1 MQENSYAAAHF
12 WLRPATTDDA
22 PALLSIIHAAYEE
35 YRGRLDPPSGSHG
48 ETATSL
54 RAHLEAE
61 SAFIAGLGDQP
72 AGCVFFHLQP
82 QETYL
87 HRLAV
92 RPEFRG
98 LAIGRGLV
106 NAVEAAARAV
116 GSPQLRL
123 GVRLQLPANQA
134 YYERLGFTVLRL
146 GSHPG
151 YARPTFA
158 TMVKDV
164 SVPPVRRVELAPP
177 DPEWP
182 AEFRREARLLALVL
196 GAELVAIHHVGST
209 AVPGIYAKP
218 IVDIMPVVR
227 DIGRVDA
234 VNGLMRTLGYEPL
247 GEYGIAGRRF
257 FPKGAHTRRSHHVH
271 IYQAGNPEI
280 ARHLAFRDYLIAH
293 PQDAQGYSEL
303 KRSLAAANPTDSD
316 AYIDGKDP
324 LIKSLEANALAWQH

>member
-1 MQENSYAAAHF
+1 V
-12 WLRPATTDDA
+12 
-22 PALLSIIHAAYEE
+22 PALLAIIHAAYEE

-48 ETATSL
+48 ETPASL
-54 RAHLEAE
+54 QALLEAE
-61 SAFIAGLGDQP
+61 SAFIAGLGEQP

-106 NAVEAAARAV
+106 NAVEAAAWAA

-151 YARPTFA
+151 YTRPTFA
-158 TMVKDV
+158 QMVKDV
-164 SVPPVRRVELAPP
+164 SVPPVRRVEVSPP

-196 GAELVAIHHVGST
+196 GEELVAIHHVGST

-218 IVDIMPVVR
+218 IVDILPVVR
-227 DIGRVDA
+227 AIERVD
-234 VNGLMRTLGYEPL
+234 VLNGLMSILGYEPL
-247 GEYGIAGRRF
+247 GEYGIAGRRY
-257 FPKGAHTRRSHHVH
+257 FPKGARTRRSHHVH

-280 ARHLAFRDYLIAH
+280 ARHLAFRNYLIAH
-293 PQDAQGYSEL
+293 PQEAQAYSNL
-303 KRSLAAANPTDSD
+303 KRSLAAAHPADID
-316 AYIDGKDP
+316 AYVEGKDP
-324 LIKSLEANALAWQH
+324 LIKSLEAGALVWYH